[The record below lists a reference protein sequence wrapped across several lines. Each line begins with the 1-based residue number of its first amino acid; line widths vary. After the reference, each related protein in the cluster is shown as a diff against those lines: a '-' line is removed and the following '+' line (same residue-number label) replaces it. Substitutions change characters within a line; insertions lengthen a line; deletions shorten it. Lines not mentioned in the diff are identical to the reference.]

1 MKTFS
6 VRLGFGSFL
15 KLMVIGCFCGAVV
28 MAPINMFL
36 SAMSG
41 EGARPGYFFLLAP
54 IGGLLVGTIFGVA
67 GYPVYAWLS
76 RKFPSLNTFRGE
88 LSDASESTQ
97 IAP

>member
-1 MKTFS
+1 MDTFA
-6 VRLGFGSFL
+6 VRLSFGSFL
-15 KLMVIGCFCGAVV
+15 KLMVLGCFCGALV
-28 MAPINMFL
+28 MAPINAFL

-67 GYPVYAWLS
+67 GYPIYAWLS
-76 RKFPSLNTFRGE
+76 RKFPSLSTFKGVA
-88 LSDASESTQ
+88 LDASDKTQ

>member
-15 KLMVIGCFCGAVV
+15 KLMIVGCFCGAVV
-28 MAPINMFL
+28 MAPINVFL

-54 IGGLLVGTIFGVA
+54 IGGLVVGAIFGVV
-67 GYPVYAWLS
+67 GYPVYAWQS
-76 RKFPSLNTFRGE
+76 RTFPSLTKLKGE
-88 LSDASESTQ
+88 LSDAPVTTRV
-97 IAP
+97 AP